1 MDEKKFGSDATESR
15 SAATH
20 GGQQIP
26 MKGNIMH
33 RTTTRFGRRAFGLAA
48 VGALAL
54 SACGSEEIARFTDTG
69 GSGASDG
76 GGAGAS
82 DGGGGASD
90 GGGTGAATAD
100 LPQLE
105 AGFTVENFTKDV
117 TVSNTLQPQ
126 NNTVITPTG
135 TLTID
140 GVQEIATVPAEAVD
154 LEAEMDEDGE
164 ELDFAAAEGE
174 VLRALDLSFAPED
187 DDDLAYDDGPPPT
200 DLSIRAGGSQTH
212 PADRDRADR
221 VQEPHHTFP
230 VSVEP
235 FPVLYDGEPDDDIDA
250 TVSFQATTLTL
261 TAWTEETGWAE
272 PGGAWLVM
280 DWSSEITVDTST
292 PGLVEA
298 GSYSAVA
305 SVTVDG
311 ETTTDE
317 VHADELLLSPS
328 SNEEE
333 RTLVVPVSAEM
344 SAATVSMSGEFSVE
358 VDSKP

>member
-1 MDEKKFGSDATESR
+1 
-15 SAATH
+15 
-20 GGQQIP
+20 
-26 MKGNIMH
+26 
-33 RTTTRFGRRAFGLAA
+33 TTRFGRRAFGLAA
-48 VGALAL
+48 FGALAL

-117 TVSNTLQPQ
+117 TVSNTPQPQ

-174 VLRALDLSFAPED
+174 VLRAFDLSFAPED

-212 PADRDRADR
+212 LAELDLEDSTRILVSVPQDGSAALVVSSEGHDQLVDLLTGERQDDDVAAAYYRADR

-235 FPVLYDGEPDDDIDA
+235 FPVLYDGEPDNDIDA

-261 TAWTEETGWAE
+261 TA
-272 PGGAWLVM
+272 
-280 DWSSEITVDTST
+280 
-292 PGLVEA
+292 
-298 GSYSAVA
+298 
-305 SVTVDG
+305 
-311 ETTTDE
+311 
-317 VHADELLLSPS
+317 
-328 SNEEE
+328 
-333 RTLVVPVSAEM
+333 
-344 SAATVSMSGEFSVE
+344 
-358 VDSKP
+358 

>member
-1 MDEKKFGSDATESR
+1 MT
-15 SAATH
+15 TW
-20 GGQQIP
+20 P
-26 MKGNIMH
+26 
-33 RTTTRFGRRAFGLAA
+33 TTTARR
-48 VGALAL
+48 
-54 SACGSEEIARFTDTG
+54 
-69 GSGASDG
+69 
-76 GGAGAS
+76 
-82 DGGGGASD
+82 
-90 GGGTGAATAD
+90 
-100 LPQLE
+100 
-105 AGFTVENFTKDV
+105 
-117 TVSNTLQPQ
+117 
-126 NNTVITPTG
+126 
-135 TLTID
+135 
-140 GVQEIATVPAEAVD
+140 
-154 LEAEMDEDGE
+154 
-164 ELDFAAAEGE
+164 
-174 VLRALDLSFAPED
+174 
-187 DDDLAYDDGPPPT
+187 
-200 DLSIRAGGSQTH
+200 RAGGSQTH
-212 PADRDRADR
+212 LAELDLEDSTRILVSVPQDGSAALVVSSEGHDQLVDLLTGERQDDDVAAAYYRADR

-280 DWSSEITVDTST
+280 DWSSEITVDTSI

-344 SAATVSMSGEFSVE
+344 SAATVSVSGEFSVE
-358 VDSKP
+358 VDSKPGFYELEGSGEREYTSDELAVEFSPDDTTSSPQPSDGGGD